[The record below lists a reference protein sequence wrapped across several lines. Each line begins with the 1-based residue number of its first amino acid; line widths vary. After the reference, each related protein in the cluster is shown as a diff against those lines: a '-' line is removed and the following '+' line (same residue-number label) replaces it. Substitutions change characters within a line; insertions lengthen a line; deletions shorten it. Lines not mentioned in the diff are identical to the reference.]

1 MSFSGINSTTNDQ
14 VIANNGFY
22 PAVSVQQFAE
32 LYHVP
37 SSYREAMVVDVLTH
51 QVHALNAA
59 LERDYVLHWE
69 QYPSLAEVP
78 SEHINGQSALVYYY
92 IKALSCFA
100 KADLLLSHQSI
111 SQRESALA
119 EKEQQTEHRA
129 YWLNEGI
136 KARNY
141 LVQSKYRP
149 VELL

>member
-1 MSFSGINSTTNDQ
+1 MAGPQ
-14 VIANNGFY
+14 A
-22 PAVSVQQFAE
+22 
-32 LYHVP
+32 
-37 SSYREAMVVDVLTH
+37 
-51 QVHALNAA
+51 HALNAA
-59 LERDYVLHWE
+59 LERDYLHWE
-69 QYPSLAEVP
+69 QYPSLLMCRVNTYQRAP
-78 SEHINGQSALVYYY
+78 VYYY

-111 SQRESALA
+111 SPRSALA